1 MIETKH
7 STGMSIHAGFPN
19 AADDTRLKKLS
30 LDKLLVS
37 QPNSTF
43 YFRIAGSQWHNM
55 GIFDGD
61 LALVDRAWHPRRND
75 LVVWWHNDEFA
86 ISPLYTLPKNAQTWG
101 TVTTVIH
108 QFLRQTY
115 KD

>member
-19 AADDTRLKKLS
+19 AADDTRLKTLS
-30 LDKLLVS
+30 LDTLLVP

-43 YFRIAGSQWHNM
+43 YFRVVGNQWHRE

-61 LALVDRAWHPRRND
+61 IALVDRAWHPQRND
-75 LVVWWHNDEFA
+75 LVIWWHNDEFA
-86 ISPLYTLPKNAQTWG
+86 VSPFYRLPQGAETWG
-101 TVTTVIH
+101 VVTSTIH
-108 QFLRQTY
+108 RHGGHKWNT
-115 KD
+115 